1 VLAERVRAQI
11 EKLAFTDLPELGV
24 TVSIGIA
31 EFRINESIG
40 QTVAR
45 ADEALYLAK
54 SSGRNRVVC
63 HGQADLVLPALA
75 SPSENAQC
83 DTLTGLLNRRMLLDR
98 LNHAMDR
105 AVRHQNKVALLL
117 LNVNKFKEVNDALG
131 YEAGD
136 AVLVH
141 TADTVRAVLR
151 DSDTV
156 ARWGGDEF
164 VVVLEDLGEEA
175 DALAV
180 AEKILDRFAM
190 PITVQGR
197 PCFITLSIGVAVYT
211 GAGCDQDTLL
221 KRADIAMTRAKSWGE
236 NIVQVYSSDAL
247 VPSNE
252 RLALKNGLRE
262 ALGTGQLFLEY
273 QPQVDLASGDIVG
286 VEALIRWQHP
296 VLGRVEPSRFVP
308 LAEETGMIVPIG
320 DWVLRTAC
328 AQQSEWA
335 AAGLPGVKM
344 AVNLSARQLKDP
356 GLSSRV
362 MEVMAESGIDPRYLE
377 LEITEGVLIENLD
390 AHQATMAELRATGIK
405 ISIDDFGTGYSSL
418 NYLTELPVDILKMDG
433 SFVRRLTQPSGRGR
447 PYVIA
452 ESIIEMAHRLN
463 LQVIA
468 ESVETAEQLDDL
480 RRMRC
485 DVAQGYYFNRPLHPD
500 QIAALL
506 ARQNHTRAE
515 AAVVVA

>member
-1 VLAERVRAQI
+1 
-11 EKLAFTDLPELGV
+11 
-24 TVSIGIA
+24 
-31 EFRINESIG
+31 
-40 QTVAR
+40 
-45 ADEALYLAK
+45 
-54 SSGRNRVVC
+54 
-63 HGQADLVLPALA
+63 
-75 SPSENAQC
+75 
-83 DTLTGLLNRRMLLDR
+83 
-98 LNHAMDR
+98 
-105 AVRHQNKVALLL
+105 
-117 LNVNKFKEVNDALG
+117 
-131 YEAGD
+131 
-136 AVLVH
+136 
-141 TADTVRAVLR
+141 
-151 DSDTV
+151 
-156 ARWGGDEF
+156 
-164 VVVLEDLGEEA
+164 
-175 DALAV
+175 
-180 AEKILDRFAM
+180 
-190 PITVQGR
+190 
-197 PCFITLSIGVAVYT
+197 
-211 GAGCDQDTLL
+211 
-221 KRADIAMTRAKSWGE
+221 MTRAKSWGE

-247 VPSNE
+247 EPSNE

-273 QPQVDLASGDIVG
+273 QPQVDIASGDIVG

-296 VLGRVEPSRFVP
+296 VLGRIEPSRFVS

-328 AQQSEWA
+328 AQQSAWA

-356 GLSSRV
+356 GLSGRV
-362 MEVMAESGIDPRYLE
+362 MEVIAESGIDPRHLE

-433 SFVRRLTQPSGRGR
+433 SFVRRLAQPSGRGR

-468 ESVETAEQLDDL
+468 EAVETAEQLDDL
-480 RRMRC
+480 RRMGC

-506 ARQNHTRAE
+506 ARQNHSRAE

>member
-1 VLAERVRAQI
+1 
-11 EKLAFTDLPELGV
+11 
-24 TVSIGIA
+24 
-31 EFRINESIG
+31 
-40 QTVAR
+40 
-45 ADEALYLAK
+45 
-54 SSGRNRVVC
+54 
-63 HGQADLVLPALA
+63 
-75 SPSENAQC
+75 
-83 DTLTGLLNRRMLLDR
+83 
-98 LNHAMDR
+98 
-105 AVRHQNKVALLL
+105 
-117 LNVNKFKEVNDALG
+117 
-131 YEAGD
+131 
-136 AVLVH
+136 
-141 TADTVRAVLR
+141 
-151 DSDTV
+151 
-156 ARWGGDEF
+156 
-164 VVVLEDLGEEA
+164 
-175 DALAV
+175 
-180 AEKILDRFAM
+180 
-190 PITVQGR
+190 
-197 PCFITLSIGVAVYT
+197 
-211 GAGCDQDTLL
+211 
-221 KRADIAMTRAKSWGE
+221 
-236 NIVQVYSSDAL
+236 
-247 VPSNE
+247 
-252 RLALKNGLRE
+252 
-262 ALGTGQLFLEY
+262 
-273 QPQVDLASGDIVG
+273 
-286 VEALIRWQHP
+286 
-296 VLGRVEPSRFVP
+296 
-308 LAEETGMIVPIG
+308 
-320 DWVLRTAC
+320 VLRTAC

-433 SFVRRLTQPSGRGR
+433 SFVRRLAQPSGRGR